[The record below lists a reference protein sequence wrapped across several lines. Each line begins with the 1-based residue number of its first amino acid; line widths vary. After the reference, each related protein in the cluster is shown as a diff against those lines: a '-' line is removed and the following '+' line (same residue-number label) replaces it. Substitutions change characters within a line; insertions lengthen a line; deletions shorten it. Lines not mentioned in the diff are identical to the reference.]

1 MKTSKPKR
9 SVGRPKKAAAPEKTV
24 KAAKSAPAKKSAT
37 SKRVTTGKVAAA
49 AKVPAKASRTRK
61 APVVKREP
69 TEEEI
74 RARAMEIY
82 NERVGRG
89 EFGSPEDDWFRAVE
103 SLKGKKQG

>member
-9 SVGRPKKAAAPEKTV
+9 SVGRPKKADAAEKTV
-24 KAAKSAPAKKSAT
+24 KAAKGAPAKKSAA
-37 SKRVTTGKVAAA
+37 SKRVTSGKTAAA
-49 AKVPAKASRTRK
+49 AKVPAKTARTRK

-82 NERVGRG
+82 NERVSRG
-89 EFGSPEDDWFRAVE
+89 EFGSPEDDWFKAVE
-103 SLKGKKQG
+103 SLKKK

>member
-9 SVGRPKKAAAPEKTV
+9 SVGRPKKAAAAEKTE
-24 KAAKSAPAKKSAT
+24 KAAKSAPAKKSAA
-37 SKRVTTGKVAAA
+37 SKRVTSGKTAAAVKVAA
-49 AKVPAKASRTRK
+49 KTSRTGK
-61 APVVKREP
+61 ATVVKREP

-74 RARAMEIY
+74 RARAREIY

-89 EFGSPEDDWFRAVE
+89 EFGSPEDDWFRAVA